1 MANAMLLI
9 TVLLSFLILPFSAVA
24 LTQDFCVANLSRSD
38 TPAGYPCKALV
49 SADDFY
55 YNGLADAGNT
65 NNIFKAT
72 FTPATVSQFPG
83 VNGLGISAARVDI
96 GVGGVVP
103 LHTHPAATELI
114 FVTQGTIVAA
124 FISSDSNTV
133 YTKTLYKGDIMVF
146 PQGLFHYQ
154 YNIGASPAVLLV
166 AFSGPNPGL
175 QITVLALFANNL
187 PSNIVQ
193 KVSFL
198 DDAQVQKYKSMFNGT
213 A

>member
-1 MANAMLLI
+1 MANLMLLPVI
-9 TVLLSFLILPFSAVA
+9 LSFLILPFSAMA
-24 LTQDFCVANLSRSD
+24 LTQDFCVADLPRGD
-38 TPAGYPCKALV
+38 TPAGYPCKAHV

-55 YNGLADAGNT
+55 YNGLAVAGNT
-65 NNIFKAT
+65 NNLFNITGTTAF
-72 FTPATVSQFPG
+72 VNQFPG
-83 VNGLGISAARVDI
+83 VNGLGISAARADI

-133 YTKTLYKGDIMVF
+133 YSKTLNKGDIMVF
-146 PQGLFHYQ
+146 PQGLLHYQ
-154 YNIGASPAVLLV
+154 YNIGALPAVLLV

-175 QITVLALFANNL
+175 QITVSALFANNI
-187 PSNIVQ
+187 PSDVLQ
-193 KVSFL
+193 KLTFL
-198 DDAQVQKYKSMFNGT
+198 DDAQVKKYKSMLGGT

>member
-1 MANAMLLI
+1 MANAMLLPVI
-9 TVLLSFLILPFSAVA
+9 LSFLVLPFSAMA
-24 LTQDFCVANLSRSD
+24 LTQDFCVADLPRGD
-38 TPAGYPCKALV
+38 TPAGYPCKEHV

-55 YNGLADAGNT
+55 YSGLAAPGNT
-65 NNIFKAT
+65 NNIFRTAI
-72 FTPATVSQFPG
+72 TPASVSQFPG

-96 GVGGVVP
+96 AVGGVAP

-133 YTKTLYKGDIMVF
+133 YSKTLYKGDIMVF
-146 PQGLFHYQ
+146 PQGLLHYQ
-154 YNIGASPAVLLV
+154 YNIGVTPAVLLV

-175 QITVLALFANNL
+175 QITLLALFANNIPSDVL
-187 PSNIVQ
+187 P
-193 KVSFL
+193 KLTFL
-198 DDAQVQKYKSMFNGT
+198 DAVQIMKYKSMLNGT